1 MKIEAGS
8 VKKGDFL
15 SQSDGIWQVLKTDFN
30 YQGRGQAN
38 IRIRIKSVTSP
49 KTLELNYKTSVT
61 LETAEVDTIEMQ
73 FLYKDNESMYFM
85 NERTYQQLA
94 VPIATVDFT
103 DYLKDGNKYF
113 VVLNGDNPL
122 TVRAPA
128 NVHLEVT
135 STEEAV
141 KGDTVSGAKKTAVLE
156 TGVTVMVPLFV
167 KKGDVVSVSA
177 ETGLYVERVKQ

>member
-15 SQSDGIWQVLKTDFN
+15 KQSDGIWQVLKTAFN

-49 KTLELNYKTSVT
+49 KTLELNFKTSVT
-61 LETAEVDTIEMQ
+61 LETADVDTIEMQ

-85 NERTYQQLA
+85 NERTYLQLA
-94 VPIATVDFT
+94 VPIETVDFT
-103 DYLKDGNKYF
+103 DYLKEGSKYF

-128 NVHLEVT
+128 NVHLEVI
-135 STEEAV
+135 STEDAV
-141 KGDTVSGAKKTAVLE
+141 KGDTVSGAKKSAVLE

-167 KKGDVVSVSA
+167 KKGDVVSVNA
-177 ETGLYVERVKQ
+177 ETGLYTERVKQ